1 MLLGSPPDMVRG
13 FPLRETGSAT
23 VRGELNYK
31 FIIYAP
37 DKKIKRFFIF
47 FKLKLLIFQDRAKR
61 FPAVCRLSPVEL
73 KSTDLI
79 KSAGTLTYIS
89 LPRRNAPAATAITWP

>member
-31 FIIYAP
+31 FIIYAS

-47 FKLKLLIFQDRAKR
+47 FKLYEIINISRPGEAFSGGLQT
-61 FPAVCRLSPVEL
+61 FPGGIEIHGF
-73 KSTDLI
+73 D
-79 KSAGTLTYIS
+79 
-89 LPRRNAPAATAITWP
+89 